1 MSLGHISCIV
11 WANQAVIWS
20 RANQENGNSQ
30 FATVSKVWGLMVR
43 ELYLRKRWLIQLSM
57 GAKAT
62 KNRERSKELE
72 YATFFF
78 FFFQWFI
85 CTWEETR
92 TRGTVKGTL
101 YCNLDC
107 AFKSRH
113 QKKGKKKKGR
123 KMYARDDGREIF
135 AGKNCMLEMME
146 KKYLGKIFL
155 ISILVILI
163 YLVARITSS

>member
-1 MSLGHISCIV
+1 MSLGHISCDCV
-11 WANQAVIWS
+11 GQAVIWS

-78 FFFQWFI
+78 SNGSYTLEKRREPVAQWKVLFI
-85 CTWEETR
+85 ATSIVRSSHVT
-92 TRGTVKGTL
+92 
-101 YCNLDC
+101 
-107 AFKSRH
+107 
-113 QKKGKKKKGR
+113 KKMEKKKK
-123 KMYARDDGREIF
+123 KEE
-135 AGKNCMLEMME
+135 KCMLEMMGE
-146 KKYLGKIFL
+146 KYLREKIVCLRWWKRNIWGKFF
-155 ISILVILI
+155 S
-163 YLVARITSS
+163 YQFWWF